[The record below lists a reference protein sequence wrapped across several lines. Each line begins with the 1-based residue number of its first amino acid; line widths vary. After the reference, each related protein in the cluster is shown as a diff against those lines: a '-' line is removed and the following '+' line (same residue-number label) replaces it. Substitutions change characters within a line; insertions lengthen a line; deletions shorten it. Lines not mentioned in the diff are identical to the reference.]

1 MTTSNSMGPW
11 EHGNEAIKVMADRQK
26 PWNGTVFQQGVD
38 DQAAALV
45 ALTFGATVDECV
57 QAAVLIAA
65 APELLEALKEAHR
78 ALMFYEWYNNP
89 KSGWA
94 SSDNV
99 TVRGMVDA
107 AIAKATGEAA

>member
-1 MTTSNSMGPW
+1 MTTSNNMGPW

-65 APELLEALKEAHR
+65 APELLEALHG
-78 ALMFYEWYNNP
+78 AL
-89 KSGWA
+89 
-94 SSDNV
+94 
-99 TVRGMVDA
+99 DA
-107 AIAKATGEAA
+107 ANELGLSSSVFPRLQIEAAIIKAEGRHHV